1 MLQKAPLSKI
11 REIISLYQNKK
22 ALPSEIIKEYFEKAK
37 RNEFNS
43 FITLNENVFEEIE
56 ILDRKV
62 KEGKV
67 EGKLFGIPISVKD
80 NILVKGLKCT
90 CASHILENYI
100 APYDATCIEKIKK
113 ENAIIIGK
121 TNMDEFA
128 MGSSNEYSFFGP
140 ASNPYDKERVPG
152 GSSGGSAISVAN
164 NESLFSLGSD
174 TGGSIRLPASFCGIY
189 GLKPTYGAVS
199 RYGLIAFASSLD
211 QIGPFSKNAQ
221 DLEIIFNVIKGKDE
235 KDKTSSNFPENER
248 VLKLPLKIGVLKDSF
263 SDQVEDEI
271 KILLDEFIKMLEKEK
286 IAVFKEFEMETFQY
300 AIPVYYIIACAEA
313 SSNLARY
320 DGVLYGYKSESE
332 NLWEMYEKTRTEG
345 FGEEVKRRIL
355 LGTFVLKSGYYEEYY
370 LKAQK
375 ARTKIL
381 KEFIKNFE
389 DFDLLLMPVS
399 PTLPFKKGEKLEDPI
414 KMYLS
419 DIFTVSVNL
428 SGLPAIAFPYK
439 FSKSGL
445 PVGFQFVGKFFYEPI
460 FFDLFK
466 KIENILNG

>member
-1 MLQKAPLSKI
+1 MSKVK
-11 REIISLYQNKK
+11 EIISLYQNKK
-22 ALPSEIIKEYFEKAK
+22 LLPSEIVKEYFEKAK
-37 RNEFNS
+37 KNEFNS
-43 FITLNENVFEEIE
+43 FITLNENIFEEIE
-56 ILDRKV
+56 ILDKKV
-62 KEGKV
+62 KEGKI

-90 CASHILENYI
+90 CASRMLENYI
-100 APYDATCIEKIKK
+100 APYDATCIERIKK

-140 ASNPYDKERVPG
+140 ASNPFDKERVPG

-164 NESLFSLGSD
+164 NESILSLGSD
-174 TGGSIRLPASFCGIY
+174 TGGSIRLPASFCGVY

-211 QIGPFSKNAQ
+211 QIGPFSKNIE

-235 KDKTSSNFPENER
+235 RDKTSFNLPEEKR
-248 VLKLPLKIGVLKDSF
+248 VLKFPLKIGVLKDSF
-263 SDQVEDEI
+263 SEDVEEEI
-271 KILLDEFIKMLEKEK
+271 KIHLDEFIKILEKEK
-286 IAVFKEFEMETFQY
+286 IAIVKEFKMETFQY

-320 DGVLYGYKSESE
+320 DGVLYGHKSESK

-355 LGTFVLKSGYYEEYY
+355 LGTFVLRSGYYEEYY

-375 ARTKIL
+375 IRTKIL
-381 KEFIKNFE
+381 KEFMKNFE
-389 DFDLLLMPVS
+389 NFELLLMPVS
-399 PTLPFKKGEKLEDPI
+399 PTLPFKKGEKLKDPI

-419 DIFTVSVNL
+419 DIFTVSINL
-428 SGLPAIAFPYK
+428 SGLPAIAFPYR

-445 PVGFQFVGKFFYEPI
+445 PVGFQFVGKFFDEYL
-460 FFDLFK
+460 FFELLK

>member
-1 MLQKAPLSKI
+1 MSKVK
-11 REIISLYQNKK
+11 EIISLYQNKK
-22 ALPSEIIKEYFEKAK
+22 LLPSEVVKEYFEKAK
-37 RNEFNS
+37 KNEFNS
-43 FITLNENVFEEIE
+43 FITLNENIFEEIE
-56 ILDRKV
+56 ILDKKV
-62 KEGKV
+62 KEGKI

-90 CASHILENYI
+90 CASRMLENYI
-100 APYDATCIEKIKK
+100 APYDATCIERIKK

-140 ASNPYDKERVPG
+140 ASNPFDKERVPG

-164 NESLFSLGSD
+164 NESILSLGSD
-174 TGGSIRLPASFCGIY
+174 TGGSIRLPASFCGVY

-211 QIGPFSKNAQ
+211 QIGPFSKNIE

-235 KDKTSSNFPENER
+235 RDKTSFNLPEEKR
-248 VLKLPLKIGVLKDSF
+248 VLQFPLKIGVLKDSF
-263 SDQVEDEI
+263 SEDVEGEI
-271 KILLDEFIKMLEKEK
+271 KIHLDEFIKILEKEK
-286 IAVFKEFEMETFQY
+286 IAIVKEFKMETFQY

-320 DGVLYGYKSESE
+320 DGVLYGHKSESK

-355 LGTFVLKSGYYEEYY
+355 LGTFVLRSGYYEEYY

-375 ARTKIL
+375 IRTKIL
-381 KEFIKNFE
+381 KEFMKNFE
-389 DFDLLLMPVS
+389 NFELLLMPVS
-399 PTLPFKKGEKLEDPI
+399 PTLPFKKGEKLRDPI

-419 DIFTVSVNL
+419 DIFTVSINL
-428 SGLPAIAFPYK
+428 SGLPAIAFPYR

-445 PVGFQFVGKFFYEPI
+445 PVGFQFVGKFFDEYL
-460 FFDLFK
+460 FFELLK
-466 KIENILNG
+466 RIENILNG

>member
-1 MLQKAPLSKI
+1 MSQKAPLSKVK
-11 REIISLYQNKK
+11 EIISLYQNKK
-22 ALPSEIIKEYFEKAK
+22 LLPSEVVKEYFEKAK
-37 RNEFNS
+37 KNEFNS
-43 FITLNENVFEEIE
+43 FITLNENIFEEIE
-56 ILDRKV
+56 ILDKKV
-62 KEGKV
+62 KEGKI

-90 CASHILENYI
+90 CASRMLENYI
-100 APYDATCIEKIKK
+100 APYDATCIERIKK

-140 ASNPYDKERVPG
+140 ASNPFDKERVPG

-164 NESLFSLGSD
+164 NESILSLGSD
-174 TGGSIRLPASFCGIY
+174 TGGSIRLPASFCGVY

-211 QIGPFSKNAQ
+211 QIGPFSKNIE

-235 KDKTSSNFPENER
+235 RDKTSFNLPEEKR
-248 VLKLPLKIGVLKDSF
+248 VLQFPLKIGVLKDSF
-263 SDQVEDEI
+263 SEDVEGEI
-271 KILLDEFIKMLEKEK
+271 KIHLDEFIKILEKEK
-286 IAVFKEFEMETFQY
+286 IAIVKEFKMETFQY

-320 DGVLYGYKSESE
+320 DGVLYGHKSESK

-355 LGTFVLKSGYYEEYY
+355 LGTFVLRSGYYEEYY

-375 ARTKIL
+375 IRTKIL
-381 KEFIKNFE
+381 KEFMKNFE
-389 DFDLLLMPVS
+389 NFELLLMPVS
-399 PTLPFKKGEKLEDPI
+399 PTLPFKKGEKLRDPI

-419 DIFTVSVNL
+419 DIFTVSINL
-428 SGLPAIAFPYK
+428 SGLPAIAFPYR

-445 PVGFQFVGKFFYEPI
+445 PVGFQFVGKFFDEYL
-460 FFDLFK
+460 FFELLK
-466 KIENILNG
+466 RIENILNG

>member
-1 MLQKAPLSKI
+1 MSQKVPLSKVK
-11 REIISLYQNKK
+11 EIISLYQNKK
-22 ALPSEIIKEYFEKAK
+22 ALPSEVVKEYFEKAK
-37 RNEFNS
+37 KNEFNS
-43 FITLNENVFEEIE
+43 FITLNENIFEEIE
-56 ILDRKV
+56 ILDKKV
-62 KEGKV
+62 KEGKI
-67 EGKLFGIPISVKD
+67 EGRLFGIPVSVKD

-90 CASHILENYI
+90 CASRMLENYI
-100 APYDATCIEKIKK
+100 APYDATCIERIKK

-140 ASNPYDKERVPG
+140 ASNPFDKERVPG

-164 NESLFSLGSD
+164 NESILSLGSD
-174 TGGSIRLPASFCGIY
+174 TGGSIRLPASFCGVY

-199 RYGLIAFASSLD
+199 RYGLVAFASSLD
-211 QIGPFSKNAQ
+211 QIGPFSKNIE

-235 KDKTSSNFPENER
+235 RDKTSFNLPEEKR
-248 VLKLPLKIGVLKDSF
+248 ILQFPLKIGVLRDSF
-263 SDQVEDEI
+263 SEDVDGEI
-271 KILLDEFIKMLEKEK
+271 KIHLDEFIKTLEKEK
-286 IAVFKEFEMETFQY
+286 IAIVKEFEMETFQY

-355 LGTFVLKSGYYEEYY
+355 LGTFVLRSGYYEEYY

-375 ARTKIL
+375 IRTKIL
-381 KEFIKNFE
+381 KEFMKNFE
-389 DFDLLLMPVS
+389 NFDLLLMPVS
-399 PTLPFKKGEKLEDPI
+399 PTLPFKKGEKLKDPI

-419 DIFTVSVNL
+419 DIFTVSINL
-428 SGLPAIAFPYK
+428 SGLPAIAFPYR

-445 PVGFQFVGKFFYEPI
+445 PVGFQFVGKFFDEYL
-460 FFDLFK
+460 FFELLK
-466 KIENILNG
+466 RIENIF

>member
-1 MLQKAPLSKI
+1 MSKVK
-11 REIISLYQNKK
+11 EIISLYQNKK
-22 ALPSEIIKEYFEKAK
+22 LLPSEIVKEYFEKAK
-37 RNEFNS
+37 KNEFNS
-43 FITLNENVFEEIE
+43 FITLNENIFEEIE
-56 ILDRKV
+56 ILDKKV
-62 KEGKV
+62 KEGKI

-90 CASHILENYI
+90 CASRMLENYI
-100 APYDATCIEKIKK
+100 APYDATCIERIKK

-140 ASNPYDKERVPG
+140 ASNPFDKERVPG

-164 NESLFSLGSD
+164 NESILSLGSD
-174 TGGSIRLPASFCGIY
+174 TGGSIRLPASFCGVY

-211 QIGPFSKNAQ
+211 QIGPFSKNIE

-235 KDKTSSNFPENER
+235 RDKTSFNLPEEKR
-248 VLKLPLKIGVLKDSF
+248 VLQFPLKIGVLKDSF
-263 SDQVEDEI
+263 SEDVEEEI
-271 KILLDEFIKMLEKEK
+271 KIHLDEFIKILEKEK
-286 IAVFKEFEMETFQY
+286 IAIVKEFKMETFQY

-320 DGVLYGYKSESE
+320 DGVLYGHKSESK

-355 LGTFVLKSGYYEEYY
+355 LGTFVLRSGYYEEYY

-375 ARTKIL
+375 IRTKIL
-381 KEFIKNFE
+381 KEFMKNFE
-389 DFDLLLMPVS
+389 NFELLLMPVS
-399 PTLPFKKGEKLEDPI
+399 PTLPFKKGEKLKDPI

-419 DIFTVSVNL
+419 DIFTVSINL
-428 SGLPAIAFPYK
+428 SGLPAIAFPYR

-445 PVGFQFVGKFFYEPI
+445 PVGFQFVGKFFDEYL
-460 FFDLFK
+460 FFELLK

>member
-1 MLQKAPLSKI
+1 MSQKAPLSKVK
-11 REIISLYQNKK
+11 EIISLYQNKK
-22 ALPSEIIKEYFEKAK
+22 LLPSEIVKEYFEKAK
-37 RNEFNS
+37 KNEFNS
-43 FITLNENVFEEIE
+43 FITLNENIFEEIE
-56 ILDRKV
+56 ILDKKV
-62 KEGKV
+62 KEGKI

-90 CASHILENYI
+90 CASRMLENYI
-100 APYDATCIEKIKK
+100 APYDATCIERIKK

-140 ASNPYDKERVPG
+140 ASNPFDKERVPG

-164 NESLFSLGSD
+164 NESILSLGSD
-174 TGGSIRLPASFCGIY
+174 TGGSIRLPASFCGVY

-211 QIGPFSKNAQ
+211 QIGPFSKNIE

-235 KDKTSSNFPENER
+235 RDKTSFNLPEEKR
-248 VLKLPLKIGVLKDSF
+248 VLQFPLKIGVLKDSF
-263 SDQVEDEI
+263 SEDVEEEI
-271 KILLDEFIKMLEKEK
+271 KIHLDEFIKILEKEK
-286 IAVFKEFEMETFQY
+286 IAIVKEFKMETFQY

-320 DGVLYGYKSESE
+320 DGVLYGHKSESK

-355 LGTFVLKSGYYEEYY
+355 LGTFVLRSGYYEEYY

-375 ARTKIL
+375 IRTKIL
-381 KEFIKNFE
+381 KEFMKNFE
-389 DFDLLLMPVS
+389 NFELLLMPVS
-399 PTLPFKKGEKLEDPI
+399 PTLPFKKGEKLKDPI

-419 DIFTVSVNL
+419 DIFTVSINL
-428 SGLPAIAFPYK
+428 SGLPAIAFPYR

-445 PVGFQFVGKFFYEPI
+445 PVGFQFVGKFFDEYL
-460 FFDLFK
+460 FFELLK